1 MDLFGK
7 ILPLNFH
14 ILTLTFC
21 VIHLKF
27 LSNIRP
33 SDTKKTY
40 LRTKPPNI
48 FLENRKRLNI
58 VFLGILGIL
67 KSNLPP
73 ENRGYRAYN
82 AI

>member
-27 LSNIRP
+27 SSNIRP
-33 SDTKKTY
+33 SDTKH

-58 VFLGILGIL
+58 VFLVILGIL

-73 ENRGYRAYN
+73 ENRGYQAYN